1 MECKG
6 GRSNTW
12 DGGFQG
18 EEQNWDSVA
27 RIKTLS
33 LVTSYAAQK
42 PHHFLPRDCQETAE
56 NTTNSLNL
64 GKETSSHKH
73 SGTLAQ
79 SLKSGLGSEC
89 RLRKSKGSSYFSGV
103 S

>member
-33 LVTSYAAQK
+33 LVTSFTAQK
-42 PHHFLPRDCQETAE
+42 PHHFLPRDCQETDRE
-56 NTTNSLNL
+56 YHQFPKPREGNEQPQTLRNTC
-64 GKETSSHKH
+64 
-73 SGTLAQ
+73 
-79 SLKSGLGSEC
+79 SEPEI
-89 RLRKSKGSSYFSGV
+89 RTGI
-103 S
+103 